1 MGAWIFLAFCILL
14 IAVGFRF
21 VVQASKAKRDLMKY
35 EFNNRTDGGVVRFAD
50 HEASLAHGRKHIF
63 MGWLL
68 KAGAFMVGIG
78 AILIPF
84 ALIGIFSA

>member
-1 MGAWIFLAFCILL
+1 MGAWIFLAFCILF
-14 IAVGFRF
+14 IAVGFRL

-35 EFNNRTDGGVVRFAD
+35 EFDNRTDGGVVRFAD
-50 HEASLAHGRKHIF
+50 HEASLVHGRRHFF

-68 KAGAFMVGIG
+68 KTGAFMVGIG
-78 AILIPF
+78 AILLPF